1 VEEPDI
7 WRVLAQC
14 RAQDMRF
21 NLMETSVFVGRE
33 KLVLSDRTPLAKW
46 RKELFLLLF
55 RLSLSAVE
63 FFRVPSNRVVELGG
77 QSEF

>member
-1 VEEPDI
+1 
-7 WRVLAQC
+7 
-14 RAQDMRF
+14 MR
-21 NLMETSVFVGRE
+21 
-33 KLVLSDRTPLAKW
+33 W

-77 QSEF
+77 QTEF